1 MEVDTF
7 LMDGKEYPADESRTV
22 LEVARE
28 NGIDIPTLCYHK
40 SLPPYGACRLCLVE
54 VLWGDRSRLYTACT
68 YPAWGGMVVWTAS
81 EKVLKARRL
90 ILELLLAE
98 APASPEIRELARRY
112 GVERTRFRAG
122 RKGAENRCILC
133 GLCAR
138 ICQDVLGVGAI
149 GFKGRGD
156 RREICTPFEQLSEE
170 CATCGSC
177 PAICPTGAIRL
188 ESISPHSPRPIPSEF
203 DAGLTSRPCIYIPF
217 PQAAP
222 NKPVIDRSNCMHYKF
237 GSCTICQDACPAQAV
252 DYGQQD
258 EIVEEE
264 VGAIVVATGYQ
275 LLSKDC
281 YGEYGYGLYP
291 DVIDSLQF
299 ERLLSASG
307 PTGGEIRRP
316 SDGKIP
322 QTVVFIQCVGSRDP
336 SKGISYCSKICC
348 MYTAKHTML
357 YKHKVHDGQAYVF
370 YMDIRSGGKN
380 YEEFVR
386 RAVEEDGAIYLRG
399 RVSRIFEREGKLV
412 VKGADTISGA
422 SVEIEADL
430 VVLASAMIPQPGIER
445 LAQKLG
451 VSYDQY
457 RFLSEAHPKLRPVE
471 TNSAGI
477 FLAGA
482 CQAPKDIPEA
492 VAQGSAA
499 ASKALGLFSSEELT
513 REPIVAVVDEES
525 CVGCFYCQKV
535 CPYGA
540 VEVKEIRNREGELI
554 KTVAS
559 VNKGVCQ
566 GCGACVATCRSNS
579 VDLEGFR
586 DEQIYAEINAL

>member
-1 MEVDTF
+1 VGTF
-7 LMDGKEYPADESRTV
+7 TIDGKEYQADESKTV
-22 LEVARE
+22 LEVARA
-28 NGIDIPTLCYHK
+28 NGIEIPTLCYHK
-40 SLPPYGACRLCLVE
+40 SLTPYGACRLCLVE
-54 VLWGDRSRLYTACT
+54 VIWGQRSRLYTACT
-68 YPAWGGMVVWTAS
+68 YPAWEGMAVHTAS
-81 EKVLKARRL
+81 EKVMRARRM

-98 APASPEIRELARRY
+98 APASPEIREIAERF
-112 GVERTRFRAG
+112 GVKGTRFKG
-122 RKGAENRCILC
+122 KRKGEENRCILC
-133 GLCAR
+133 GLCTR

-156 RREICTPFEQLSEE
+156 KREVATPFDRFSEI

-177 PAICPTGAIRL
+177 ALVCPTGAIRL
-188 ESISPHSPRPIPSEF
+188 DAISKYAPRPIPSEF
-203 DAGLTSRPCIYIPF
+203 DTGLVSRPCIYIPF

-222 NKPVIDRSNCMHYKF
+222 NKPVIDRSNCMHFKF
-237 GSCTICQDACPAQAV
+237 GVCTICHDACPADAI
-252 DYGQQD
+252 DYSQQD

-264 VGAIVVATGYQ
+264 VGAIVVATGFE
-275 LLSKDC
+275 LLSDEC
-281 YGEYGYGLYP
+281 YGEYGYGKYP
-291 DVIDSLQF
+291 DVISGLQF

-307 PTGGEIRRP
+307 PTGGEVQRP
-316 SDGKIP
+316 SDGKVP
-322 QTVVFIQCVGSRDP
+322 ESVVFIQCIGSRDL
-336 SKGISYCSKICC
+336 SKDISYCSKICC

-357 YKHKVHDGQAYVF
+357 YKHKVHHGQAYVF
-370 YMDIRSGGKN
+370 YIDIRSGGKN

-399 RVSRIFEREGKLV
+399 RVSRIFERNGKLIV
-412 VKGADTISGA
+412 RGADTISGA

-430 VVLASAMIPQPGIER
+430 VVLATAMTAQPGIEK

-457 RFLSEAHPKLRPVE
+457 KFLSEAHPKLRPVE

-477 FLAGA
+477 LLAGA

-499 ASKALGLFSSEELT
+499 ASKVLGLFAPEELT
-513 REPIVAVVDEES
+513 REPIVAMVDEES
-525 CVGCFYCQKV
+525 CVGCFFCQKV

-540 VEVKEIRNREGELI
+540 VEVKEIRDRNGNLI

-579 VDLEGFR
+579 IDLQGFM
-586 DEQIYAEINAL
+586 DAQVYAEINAL